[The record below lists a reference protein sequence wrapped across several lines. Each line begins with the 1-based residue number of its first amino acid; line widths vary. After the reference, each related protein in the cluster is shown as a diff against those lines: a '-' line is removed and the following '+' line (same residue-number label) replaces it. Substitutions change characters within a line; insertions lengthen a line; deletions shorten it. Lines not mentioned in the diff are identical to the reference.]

1 VEGAPSALI
10 NESGAID
17 DGPAANRNR
26 ARRSSRTTETS
37 DKVAAEA
44 FAVETLKFAVDRSKR
59 PVVRCQINQRDK
71 RPAGSERRGCWEQ

>member
-1 VEGAPSALI
+1 M
-10 NESGAID
+10 
-17 DGPAANRNR
+17 
-26 ARRSSRTTETS
+26 
-37 DKVAAEA
+37 AAEA

>member
-1 VEGAPSALI
+1 MDRRLI
-10 NESGAID
+10 AI
-17 DGPAANRNR
+17 AR
-26 ARRSSRTTETS
+26 ADRRERLK